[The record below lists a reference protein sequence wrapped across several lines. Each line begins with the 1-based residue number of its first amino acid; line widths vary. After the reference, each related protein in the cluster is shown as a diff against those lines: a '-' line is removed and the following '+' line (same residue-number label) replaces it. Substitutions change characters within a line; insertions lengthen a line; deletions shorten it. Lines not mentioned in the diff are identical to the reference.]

1 MLDIEKKLIVHLL
14 LLLQLTVFAVEHTGD
29 VPADGR
35 KDKRDEHHQILHAE
49 ILRGK
54 RADAHDEQY
63 GDTYQRVN
71 TVSDDE
77 QLQLFGK
84 LYIIDFLKP
93 SIDFLSLALKIA
105 LLQQAVLLFVYNSVF
120 EEAVKLLKPVRGVVV
135 VGCVFALAAL
145 L

>member
-1 MLDIEKKLIVHLL
+1 MLDIEQKLIVHLL

-29 VPADGR
+29 VPADGC

-54 RADAHDEQY
+54 RAYAHDEQY
-63 GDTYQRVN
+63 GDAYQRVN
-71 TVSDDE
+71 AVSDDE

-84 LYIIDFLKP
+84 LYIINFLKP
-93 SIDFLSLALKIA
+93 SIHFLSLALKIA